1 MKLALFDLDNT
12 LLAGDSDY
20 AWADYLMDAGVLDR
34 ASYEESNRRFLG
46 QYEAGTIRMEDW
58 LAFQLQ
64 PIAGRPRAEL
74 DRWHAEFMRRKVTPI
89 ILPRGR
95 ELIASHDGALKV
107 MITATNRF
115 ITAPIARELGIENL
129 IASEIEVVDGVP
141 TGRPKG
147 LPSFAAG
154 KVTRLEE
161 WLGARGQKLGDFAE
175 SWFYSD
181 SHNDLP
187 LLERVTHPVAVD
199 PDARLRARAEERGW
213 PVISLRDAAHPAVPH
228 PPGKG

>member
-34 ASYEESNRRFLG
+34 AAYEETNRRFLG
-46 QYEAGTIRMEDW
+46 QYENGTIRMEDW
-58 LAFQLQ
+58 LTFQLK

-74 DRWHAEFMRRKVTPI
+74 ERWHAEFMRRKVAPI

-95 ELIASHDGALKV
+95 ELIAKHDGALK
-107 MITATNRF
+107 MIITATNRF
-115 ITAPIARELGIENL
+115 ITAPIARELGVEHL
-129 IASEIEVVDGVP
+129 IASDIEEVDGIP
-141 TGRPKG
+141 TGQPKG
-147 LPSFAAG
+147 LPSFAGG
-154 KVTRLEE
+154 KVKRLDE
-161 WLGARGQKLGDFAE
+161 WLASRGQKVSDFSE

-199 PDARLRARAEERGW
+199 PDKTLRARAEERGW
-213 PVISLRDAAHPAVPH
+213 PVISLRDAAHPAGAH

>member
-1 MKLALFDLDNT
+1 MKLVLFDLDNT

-20 AWADYLMDAGVLDR
+20 AWAEHLMDTGILDR
-34 ASYEESNRRFLG
+34 ASYEETTRRVLG
-46 QYEAGTIRMEDW
+46 QYESGTIRMEEW
-58 LAFQLQ
+58 LAFQLR
-64 PIAGRPRAEL
+64 PLAGRPRAEL
-74 DRWHAEFMRRKVTPI
+74 AGWHAEFMRRKVGPL
-89 ILPRGR
+89 ILPRSR

-107 MITATNRF
+107 IITATNRF
-115 ITAPIARELGIENL
+115 ITGPIAREFGIEHH
-129 IASEIEVVDGVP
+129 IASEIEEVDGVP
-141 TGRPKG
+141 TGRPRG
-147 LPSFAAG
+147 LPSFASG

-161 WLGARGQKLGDFAE
+161 WLAARGRKLADFSE

-199 PDARLRARAEERGW
+199 PDTRLRARAVERGW
-213 PVISLRDAAHPAVPH
+213 PVISLRDAAHPAGLH

>member
-20 AWADYLMDAGVLDR
+20 AWADYLMDAGVIER
-34 ASYEESNRRFLG
+34 AAYEERNRWFLAE
-46 QYEAGTIRMEDW
+46 YERGTIRMEDW
-58 LAFQLQ
+58 LSFQLS
-64 PIAGRPRAEL
+64 PLAGRPRAEL
-74 DRWHAEFMRRKVTPI
+74 DRWHAEFMRAKVAPL

-95 ELIASHDGALKV
+95 ELLRRHAGDLRVIV
-107 MITATNRF
+107 TATNRF
-115 ITAPIARELGIENL
+115 ITAPIARELGVEHL
-129 IASEIEVVDGVP
+129 IASEIEMAGDAP
-141 TGRPKG
+141 TGRPLG

-161 WLGARGQKLGDFAE
+161 WLSSRGQCLADFAE

-199 PDARLRARAEERGW
+199 PDARLRARARERGW
-213 PVISLRDAAHPAVPH
+213 PVISLRDAAHPAGPH